1 MLCSCPG
8 PDELTY
14 LTQGLC
20 ARPRLVLLVLLVPA
34 AGKLTPSNVGK
45 LTPCRSTLCVLANA
59 HPLGLTLGSDWEGK
73 SRGAGDSPKCALSSL
88 PEPRSP
94 KPQDPTRTPLPPP
107 NPQPQCSE
115 QQSLKA
121 PWVPAFCLLPGF
133 GALAWKPEVGL
144 QISPGGGK
152 RGAVAVALRA
162 VVGASGRAGV
172 KRSG

>member
-107 NPQPQCSE
+107 QPP
-115 QQSLKA
+115 A
-121 PWVPAFCLLPGF
+121 PVLRAAELESSVGSSLLPS
-133 GALAWKPEVGL
+133 ARVWSSGL
-144 QISPGGGK
+144 EAGG
-152 RGAVAVALRA
+152 RPPDFPR
-162 VVGASGRAGV
+162 R
-172 KRSG
+172 R